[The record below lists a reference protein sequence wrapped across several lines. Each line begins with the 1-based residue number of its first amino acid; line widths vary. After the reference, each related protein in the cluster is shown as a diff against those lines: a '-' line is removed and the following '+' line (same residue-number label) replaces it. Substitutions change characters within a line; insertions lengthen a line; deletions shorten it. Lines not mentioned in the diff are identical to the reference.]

1 MRAFAH
7 GTETE
12 DVSMLRTVIASGC
25 LIWFV
30 VVWFV
35 CAIGFTQL

>member
-1 MRAFAH
+1 MRVFAH
-7 GTETE
+7 TSETD
-12 DVSMLRTVIASGC
+12 DVSMLRTLVATGC

>member
-7 GTETE
+7 STEAH
-12 DVSMLRTVIASGC
+12 DVSMLRTIIAAGC

>member
-1 MRAFAH
+1 MRASAH
-7 GTETE
+7 STEAY
-12 DVSMLRTVIASGC
+12 DVSMLRTIIAVSC

>member
-7 GTETE
+7 STETK
-12 DVSMLRTVIASGC
+12 DVSMLRTIIATSC

-30 VVWFV
+30 VVWAV